1 MFRFL
6 KILLV
11 VFVFVSPTAFC
22 QEQISRNELAQNI
35 KEIIE
40 AGKGINSQNEDG
52 QTPLFLACQIGEV
65 SLVRHILNAGG
76 LLDITTNMGFAPL
89 HAAASNGHVEVASIL
104 LKRGVSADV
113 QNPLNGFTPLYV
125 AASAGQLQFC
135 ELLIAYGAD
144 VNLLSYYHR
153 SPLMYA
159 IKNGYIQVA
168 ELLLE
173 NGAAIE
179 EYNNSGQTPLLIAVQ
194 KKRPKI
200 VKLLWEKG
208 ANTSAIS
215 ANGCNVFVYACSNSD
230 IEMLKLLVELDIDIN
245 MVDGGGYTTFHRNI
259 VDTYNGDWDL
269 LEVLVELGA
278 NPNIPVVVN
287 MDSPL
292 WFVKRT
298 KDKHGQEKLK
308 NLGVVDNPWKPAL
321 HRAAKQSSGEASLQ
335 ALIDN
340 GADVNAVDFFGN
352 TPLHYAFFGNCGK
365 AMDILIANKA
375 SINAV
380 NNYGMTPL
388 HYLFHAR
395 VRGSQ
400 ISQRIQSMLAIGA
413 DPTIQNFNGD
423 TVLHFACKKRS
434 PEVLRYIIKK
444 GGNVNQPN
452 KMGLYPLHLAGKRQ
466 NLVSILIEEGADL
479 EVCTRNGMTPLS
491 DSISKRRKNIT
502 DILLKAG
509 AEVNTVNY
517 MGWTPLHYAAVN
529 GATDTI
535 KDLVSR
541 GGDLSS
547 VTLDGKSVLDTA
559 KDSNKAET
567 YTFIKNYLAS
577 LNSNGGEA
585 DAISEPDVDEMA
597 IRRAA
602 NEAKLEQKQADDA
615 QARSMMMYHCREH
628 PLAMGVLQ
636 SDPNAV
642 MKAVENG
649 ADPNEYFKPNY
660 SDYSLCTSIYMAT
673 QFQDEKMIRLLVKLG
688 ADINLGKLGVDFES
702 GEKKPLSSPL
712 HLAAEEGYLEITKL
726 LLELGADMKA
736 TNGDGDTPFMRA
748 ALKCDR
754 NIVKFYEDKGFDIN
768 VKDKSGRSLLH
779 RAVCWSSTISYL
791 LKKGLDPNAK
801 SNSGLTALHSYVL
814 SAGTGLKVP
823 KLLVEYGADV
833 NAADKYGY
841 TPLCG
846 ALQYDK
852 LETAK
857 FLIEKGADVNA
868 GTYGSRKNGPIH
880 LAKGNL
886 EIVALLV
893 NHGADVHVLN
903 KKKQN
908 VIHSLADS
916 SSGGTE
922 DAATLNFFLIS
933 GVDINAKDSDQKT
946 PVFYCIDRGRI
957 NLLEILIEK
966 GANIQTADKR
976 GQTPLWY
983 AAVKKKNKAMVQI
996 LLQAGAK
1003 TEIKDKDGE
1012 SLKETLQKSKQLD
1025 ILEMIGDN

>member
-6 KILLV
+6 KISLLL
-11 VFVFVSPTAFC
+11 FVFVSPTAFC
-22 QEQISRNELAQNI
+22 QEQINHKELVQKI
-35 KEIIE
+35 MKIIDSGE
-40 AGKGINSQNEDG
+40 GINSQNEDG

-65 SLVRHILNAGG
+65 PLVRHILDAGG
-76 LLDITTNMGFAPL
+76 QLGITTNMGFAPL
-89 HAAASNGHVEVASIL
+89 HAAASKGHVEVASIL
-104 LKRGVSADV
+104 LKHGVSADV

-159 IKNGYIQVA
+159 ITNGYIQVA

-173 NGAAIE
+173 KGAAIE
-179 EYNNSGQTPLLIAVQ
+179 DYNNSGQTPLLLAAQ
-194 KKRPKI
+194 KMRPKI
-200 VKLLWEKG
+200 VKLLLEKG
-208 ANTSAIS
+208 ANASAIS
-215 ANGCNVFVYACSNSD
+215 ANGYTVFVYASSNSD
-230 IEMLKLLVELDIDIN
+230 IEMLKLLVELDVDIN
-245 MVDGGGYTTFHRNI
+245 MVDGDGYTCFYRNI
-259 VDTYNGDWDL
+259 IVSYPGDWDL
-269 LEVLVELGA
+269 LEVLIKLGA
-278 NPNIPVVVN
+278 NPNIPAIVN

-292 WFVKRT
+292 WLVKRT
-298 KDKHGQEKLK
+298 KDKHGQKILE
-308 NLGVVDNPWKPAL
+308 NLGVVDDPWKPAL
-321 HRAAKQSSGEASLQ
+321 HRAAKRSSGEASLQ

-340 GADVNAVDFFGN
+340 GADVNAVDFLGN
-352 TPLHYAFFGNCGK
+352 TPLHYAFFGNCSE

-380 NNYGMTPL
+380 NKYGMTPL

-400 ISQRIQSMLAIGA
+400 IPQRIQSMLAIGA
-413 DPTIQNFNGD
+413 DPTIQNFNGE
-423 TVLHFACKKRS
+423 TVLHFACKELGRS
-434 PEVLRYIIKK
+434 PEVLQYIIHK
-444 GGNVNQPN
+444 GGDINQPN
-452 KMGLYPLHLAGKRQ
+452 KMGFYPLHLAGKKQ
-466 NLVSILIEEGADL
+466 NLVSILIEGGADL
-479 EVCTRNGMTPLS
+479 EVRTRNGVTPLS
-491 DSISKRRKNIT
+491 HSISKRRKNVT

-509 AEVNTVNY
+509 ANVNTVSY
-517 MGWTPLHYAAVN
+517 MGWTPLHYAAWN

-547 VTLDGKSVLDTA
+547 VTLDGKSVLDIA
-559 KDSNKAET
+559 EEKGKAET
-567 YTFIKNYLAS
+567 YTFIKNYLAA
-577 LNSNGGEA
+577 LNSNGSDGE
-585 DAISEPDVDEMA
+585 AISEPDVDEMA
-597 IRRAA
+597 VRQVA
-602 NEAKLEQKQADDA
+602 NAKKLEQKQTNDE
-615 QARSMMMYHCREH
+615 RVRGIRMYHCHEH

-649 ADPNEYFKPNY
+649 ADPNEYFKTNY
-660 SDYSLCTSIYMAT
+660 SDSSYCTSMYMAT
-673 QFQDEKMIRLLVKLG
+673 RFQDEKMIRLLVNLG
-688 ADINLGKLGVDFES
+688 ADINLGK
-702 GEKKPLSSPL
+702 KKPLSSPL

-726 LLELGADMKA
+726 LLELGANMKGMNSDA
-736 TNGDGDTPFMRA
+736 DTPFVRA

-754 NIVKFYEDKGFDIN
+754 NLVNFYEDKGFDIN

-801 SNSGLTALHSYVL
+801 DNSGLTVLHSYVL
-814 SAGTGLKVP
+814 SAGTDLKVP

-833 NAADKYGY
+833 NAADKYGN

-880 LAKGNL
+880 LAKGNID
-886 EIVALLV
+886 IVVLLV

-903 KKKQN
+903 QKQQN
-908 VIHSLADS
+908 VIHSLANS
-916 SSGGTE
+916 SSGGTD
-922 DAATLNFFLIS
+922 DAATLDFFLKS
-933 GVDINAKDSDQKT
+933 GVDINAKDIDQKT
-946 PVFYCIDRGRI
+946 PVFYCIDKGRI
-957 NLLEILIEK
+957 DLLEILIEK

-996 LLQAGAK
+996 LLQSGAK
-1003 TEIKDKDGE
+1003 TEIQGE
-1012 SLKETLQKSKQLD
+1012 YGKRLRESLQKSKQFD
-1025 ILEMIGDN
+1025 ILEMIEGK